1 MEDGRIKK
9 RCTNQQRINKLG
21 LKRKSYYRYEFSYN
35 KYRETEKK
43 IHFYFYPLP

>member
-9 RCTNQQRINKLG
+9 RCTNQQRINKLR
-21 LKRKSYYRYEFSYN
+21 LKEEVIYRYEFSYN

-43 IHFYFYPLP
+43 IHFYLYLLP